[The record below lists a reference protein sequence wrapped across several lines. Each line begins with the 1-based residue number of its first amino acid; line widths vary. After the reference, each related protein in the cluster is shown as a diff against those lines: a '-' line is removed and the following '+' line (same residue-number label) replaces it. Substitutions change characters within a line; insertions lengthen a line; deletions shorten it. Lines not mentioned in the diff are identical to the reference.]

1 MLPCL
6 QAHAEAVPLR
16 DADIRTHQ
24 EDSQASGGASEIPT
38 PGVSAKLSGQRAY
51 LQSLERSSRAWVLS
65 SGKSQAPEDGF
76 GPLEENS
83 SSSNIWYN
91 PIPEEEDGGGP
102 PAEEDVWKRRDEE
115 QEVAD
120 LRGHGGSYECPQE
133 GANPSVSHQVHD
145 ITEEISGKLL
155 LSTSFCVI
163 AVSLS
168 LIIRPLQTALPQTQA
183 PPV

>member
-1 MLPCL
+1 MLPCF
-6 QAHAEAVPLR
+6 QAHAEAVPVR
-16 DADIRTHQ
+16 DAVISTHQ
-24 EDSQASGGASEIPT
+24 EDSQASGGATEIPT

-65 SGKSQAPEDGF
+65 SGKSQAPDDEF
-76 GPLEENS
+76 GPLEKN

-91 PIPEEEDGGGP
+91 PIPEEEDGGAP
-102 PAEEDVWKRRDEE
+102 PTEEEVWKRRDEE

-120 LRGHGGSYECPQE
+120 LRGHGCSCECPQE

-155 LSTSFCVI
+155 LSTSCCMI
-163 AVSLS
+163 AVSCS

-183 PPV
+183 PPP